1 MVICPKNSFKP
12 AKDDRLPFSF
22 KTSHKLCSQIFSA
35 GRDKGDLLQNSWRW
49 MPIGDKD
56 QLQVVDGPVD
66 RVIIGDVGDDLHRAA
81 ALGQRSVLTS

>member
-1 MVICPKNSFKP
+1 
-12 AKDDRLPFSF
+12 
-22 KTSHKLCSQIFSA
+22 
-35 GRDKGDLLQNSWRW
+35 